1 MILSTEENQEKQP
14 KKEYS
19 IKRVN
24 KIIARQKAAAAA
36 AVGVTGSNLMYT
48 VWTATVGDAY
58 L

>member
-24 KIIARQKAAAAA
+24 KIIARQKAAAAV
-36 AVGVTGSNLMYT
+36 VGVTGSNLMYT

>member
-36 AVGVTGSNLMYT
+36 VGVTGSNLLYT